1 MWVFPALPPDLG
13 STYSWGKN
21 SAGQLGLGHT
31 DDRWTPQV
39 VRRTFGEKCVRDFS
53 VCAASDM
60 LAAEYGMNVNRCLSS
75 VVSELYLLMRL

>member
-1 MWVFPALPPDLG
+1 MHDTEVCPFRNQLWLAVYYMYELVSLGISALPPDLG

-39 VRRTFGEKCVRDFS
+39 VR
-53 VCAASDM
+53 
-60 LAAEYGMNVNRCLSS
+60 
-75 VVSELYLLMRL
+75 